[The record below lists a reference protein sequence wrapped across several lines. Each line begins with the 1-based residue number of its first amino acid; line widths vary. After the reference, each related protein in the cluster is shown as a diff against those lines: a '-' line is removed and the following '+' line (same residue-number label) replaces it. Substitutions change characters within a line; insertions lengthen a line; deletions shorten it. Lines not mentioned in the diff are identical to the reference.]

1 MCGIFGIL
9 SKNNYRISR
18 NYINQALKTLSRRG
32 PDSSDIWIS
41 SNGQFGLGH
50 TRLSIQD
57 LSDRASQPMFN
68 KNYSIGIIYNG
79 EIYNHN
85 YLRNQITSFKDTK
98 WISSSD
104 TETIL
109 NTYINFG
116 LNKTLDLINGMFAFA
131 IIDLNENRLFICR
144 DRFGEKPLYY
154 FQDNKSLVFC
164 SDLNFLNTIV
174 SKDEISKESL
184 YELITYGYI
193 SSPNSIYKNIRKIQ
207 PGYYL
212 EVNLN
217 NYNLRSFNYWS
228 AKNELKKNYNQ
239 YENYKEEKIIN
250 ILDNKFSE
258 VVNDYMISDVEVGSL
273 LSGGIDSTLVTSY
286 LAKFSKNKVKTFNL
300 GFDNINYDESN
311 NAKEVA
317 SYLKTEHKSIVV
329 SKNEC
334 LDAISKL
341 KNIYSEPFADS
352 SQIPTYLIS
361 KFASQHVKVVLTG
374 DGGDELFG
382 GYNRYIHTSK
392 ILNYP
397 TYLKK
402 LLIFLLSSLTYYQW
416 NIVFKNLNKILRKD
430 NIISQPADKIYKIIE
445 ILNCSSEKEA
455 YFKLTRSS
463 ELRRSL
469 LNDYNFNDNYQ
480 NSWNDDKFNFLKNE
494 NEKMMLQDILSYM
507 TDDVLCKVDR
517 ASMFNSLET
526 RQPFL
531 DQRIFQESSKI
542 PLKFK
547 INNNSGKYI
556 LKKLLFS
563 KIPKNIFKKIKTG
576 FAFPIDDLL
585 QTSLYE
591 WCNDLL
597 DYNLIKDQGFFNPK
611 TVEFIK
617 NNHLSKKMN
626 FHKEI
631 WSLLMFQSWYL
642 NK

>member
-9 SKNNYRISR
+9 SKTNYKISQDFI
-18 NYINQALKTLSRRG
+18 YQALKTLSRRG
-32 PDSSDIWIS
+32 PDSSDSWIS
-41 SNGQFGLGH
+41 EDGKFGLGH

-57 LSDRASQPMFN
+57 LSQRASQPMFN
-68 KNYSIGIIYNG
+68 NNHSVGIVYNG

-85 YLRNQITSFKDTK
+85 YLRNSMAYPKEIK

-116 LNKTLDLINGMFAFA
+116 LKKTLDFVNGMFAFA
-131 IIDLNENRLFICR
+131 IIDLNENKLFLCR

-154 FQDNKSLVFC
+154 SINNNSFIFC
-164 SDLNFLNTIV
+164 SDLNFLNTLI
-174 SKDEISKESL
+174 SKDEISRNSL
-184 YELITYGYI
+184 YELISYGYI
-193 SSPNSIYKNIRKIQ
+193 SSPNSIYKNVKKIL
-207 PGYYL
+207 PGQYL
-212 EVNLN
+212 EINLT
-217 NYNLRSFNYWS
+217 NLAITNFNYWS
-228 AKNELKKNYNQ
+228 AKKEYKKNYNQ
-239 YENYKEEKIIN
+239 YENYNEEKVIS

-273 LSGGIDSTLVTSY
+273 LSGGIDSSLITSY
-286 LAKFSKNKVKTFNL
+286 LSKISKNKIKTFNL
-300 GFDNINYDESN
+300 GFNDINYDESI

-317 SYLKTEHKSIVV
+317 GYLSTDHKTIVV

-352 SQIPTYLIS
+352 SQVPTYLIS
-361 KFASQHVKVVLTG
+361 KFASQYVKVVLTG

-382 GYNRYIHTSK
+382 GYNRYIHISK

-397 TYLKK
+397 IYLKK
-402 LLIFLLSSLTYYQW
+402 IIIFILSSLPYHQW
-416 NIVFKNLNKILRKD
+416 NIIFKNFNKLIK
-430 NIISQPADKIYKIIE
+430 NNNTISQPGDKIYKIIE
-445 ILNCSSEKEA
+445 ILNCANEKEA

-463 ELRRSL
+463 ELS
-469 LNDYNFNDNYQ
+469 NSIVMGCEFEDNYK
-480 NSWNDDKFNFLKNE
+480 NNWDDNEFNFLKNE
-494 NEKMMLQDILSYM
+494 NEKMMLQDILYYM
-507 TDDVLCKVDR
+507 TDDILCKVDR

-531 DQRIFQESSKI
+531 DQRIFDESSKI
-542 PLKFK
+542 PIKYK
-547 INNNSGKYI
+547 IKNNSGKYI
-556 LKKLLFS
+556 LKKLLFR

-597 DYNLIKDQGFFNPK
+597 DYKLIKDQGLFNPK

-617 NNHLSKKMN
+617 NSHLSKKLN

-642 NK
+642 DK